1 MPLAIP
7 TGYLFTH
14 ICERIAQEPKNKEK
28 QTPASGY
35 CSLCNEICMNICFW
49 NLAAQKEE
57 E

>member
-1 MPLAIP
+1 MFYKFSSYMPLAIP

-35 CSLCNEICMNICFW
+35 CSLCNEIFMNICF
-49 NLAAQKEE
+49 
-57 E
+57 